1 MHRVY
6 KTGKKYVLLALYD
19 AAARLGYEIVSCNSS
34 AGYLNIGVAGI
45 TLTQNPEEVEVC
57 ITPDKLDSD
66 SVLAL
71 LDEVSAIL
79 HD

>member
-19 AAARLGYEIVSCNSS
+19 AAARLGYEIVACNSS

-45 TLTQNPEEVEVC
+45 SLTQSPEGVDICV
-57 ITPDKLDSD
+57 TSDKLDSD